1 MRKRFLAVVMCVCLG
16 MTMFACGASKDDNT
30 KETESGTSEAT
41 EPAYTEEDLVDDSN
55 GDLNILDYVDLGDYK
70 GIELTKS
77 ITKVT
82 DDEVTNEMESK
93 AVELTGSDVTVE
105 DGDTAIIDF
114 VGKLNGV
121 AFDGGTASN
130 YELEI
135 GSGSF
140 IDGFEDG
147 LIGVKKG
154 DTVDLNLTFPESY
167 PSTELAGKDVVFTV
181 TVNGVKRKPQ
191 LNDEWLAANTNY
203 ATLAEFAAETKQ
215 KLEDAAETTASNTLE
230 SSGLD
235 QVISNSTV
243 KKYYKSLIEQGE
255 SQYEKRLNAYA
266 SAYGKSL
273 SELLAAQGM
282 TESQYQN
289 QKQKQA
295 VSYAQ
300 VAMVVYAIAQDAGLS
315 EADAERNHLYRRQC
329 HAHRRAAGSES
340 AGNAAPVGSGN
351 RLRLCH
357 CSRQAAV
364 RRTGLQLRQ
373 PRHYRTSVPAAVFRR
388 RYDHLGEALFLS
400 RQKLL

>member
-315 EADAERNHLYRRQC
+315 EADAEYQTILNDLANNYNMD
-329 HAHRRAAGSES
+329 AATFSSTYGES
-340 AGNAAPVGSGN
+340 LVKS
-351 RLRLCH
+351 
-357 CSRQAAV
+357 
-364 RRTGLQLRQ
+364 
-373 PRHYRTSVPAAVFRR
+373 SVMSQYAMNYIVSNIIFAYF
-388 RYDHLGEALFLS
+388 HHIIL
-400 RQKLL
+400 

>member
-315 EADAERNHLYRRQC
+315 EADAEYQTILNDLANNYSMD
-329 HAHRRAAGSES
+329 AATFSSTYGES
-340 AGNAAPVGSGN
+340 LVKSSVMSQYAMNYIVSNANVTT
-351 RLRLCH
+351 
-357 CSRQAAV
+357 QEVEETEETTTAA
-364 RRTGLQLRQ
+364 
-373 PRHYRTSVPAAVFRR
+373 
-388 RYDHLGEALFLS
+388 E
-400 RQKLL
+400 

>member
-82 DDEVTNEMESK
+82 DDDVTNEMESK

-130 YELEI
+130 YEREI

-167 PSTELAGKDVVFTV
+167 QSTELAGKDVVFTV

-315 EADAERNHLYRRQC
+315 EADAEYQTILNDLANNYNMD
-329 HAHRRAAGSES
+329 AATFSSTYGES
-340 AGNAAPVGSGN
+340 LVKSSVMSQYAMNYIVSNANVTT
-351 RLRLCH
+351 
-357 CSRQAAV
+357 QEVEETEETTTAA
-364 RRTGLQLRQ
+364 
-373 PRHYRTSVPAAVFRR
+373 
-388 RYDHLGEALFLS
+388 E
-400 RQKLL
+400 

>member
-82 DDEVTNEMESK
+82 DDDVTNEMESK
-93 AVELTGSDVTVE
+93 AVELTGSVVTVE

-130 YELEI
+130 YEQEI

-167 PSTELAGKDVVFTV
+167 QSTELAGKDVVFTV

-315 EADAERNHLYRRQC
+315 EADAEYQTILNDLANNYNMD
-329 HAHRRAAGSES
+329 AATFSSTYGES
-340 AGNAAPVGSGN
+340 LVKSSVMSQYAMNYIVSNANVTT
-351 RLRLCH
+351 
-357 CSRQAAV
+357 QEVEETEETTTAA
-364 RRTGLQLRQ
+364 
-373 PRHYRTSVPAAVFRR
+373 
-388 RYDHLGEALFLS
+388 E
-400 RQKLL
+400 

>member
-1 MRKRFLAVVMCVCLG
+1 MRKRFLAAVMCVCLG

-167 PSTELAGKDVVFTV
+167 QSTELAGKDVVFTV

-255 SQYEKRLNAYA
+255 SHYEKRLNAYA

-315 EADAERNHLYRRQC
+315 EADAEYQTILNDLANNYNMD
-329 HAHRRAAGSES
+329 AATFSSTYGES
-340 AGNAAPVGSGN
+340 LVKSSVMSQYAMNYIVSNANVTT
-351 RLRLCH
+351 
-357 CSRQAAV
+357 QEVEETEETTTAA
-364 RRTGLQLRQ
+364 
-373 PRHYRTSVPAAVFRR
+373 
-388 RYDHLGEALFLS
+388 E
-400 RQKLL
+400 

>member
-140 IDGFEDG
+140 MDGFEDG

-315 EADAERNHLYRRQC
+315 EADAEYQTILNDLANNYNMD
-329 HAHRRAAGSES
+329 AATFSSTYGES
-340 AGNAAPVGSGN
+340 LVKSSVMSQYAMNYIVSNANVTT
-351 RLRLCH
+351 
-357 CSRQAAV
+357 QEVEETEETTTAA
-364 RRTGLQLRQ
+364 
-373 PRHYRTSVPAAVFRR
+373 
-388 RYDHLGEALFLS
+388 E
-400 RQKLL
+400 

>member
-1 MRKRFLAVVMCVCLG
+1 MRKRFLAAVMCVCLG

-82 DDEVTNEMESK
+82 DDEVTNEMGSK

-114 VGKLNGV
+114 VGKPNGV

-167 PSTELAGKDVVFTV
+167 QSTELAGKDVVFTV

-315 EADAERNHLYRRQC
+315 EADAEYQTILNDLANNYNMD
-329 HAHRRAAGSES
+329 AATFSSTYGES
-340 AGNAAPVGSGN
+340 LVKSSVMSQYAMNYIVSNANVTT
-351 RLRLCH
+351 
-357 CSRQAAV
+357 QEVEETEETTTAA
-364 RRTGLQLRQ
+364 
-373 PRHYRTSVPAAVFRR
+373 
-388 RYDHLGEALFLS
+388 E
-400 RQKLL
+400 

>member
-70 GIELTKS
+70 GIELTKC
-77 ITKVT
+77 ITMVT
-82 DDEVTNEMESK
+82 DDEVPNEMESK

-315 EADAERNHLYRRQC
+315 EADAEYQTILNDLANNYNMD
-329 HAHRRAAGSES
+329 AATFSSTYGES
-340 AGNAAPVGSGN
+340 LVKSSVMSQYAMNYIVSNANVTT
-351 RLRLCH
+351 
-357 CSRQAAV
+357 QEVEETEETTTAA
-364 RRTGLQLRQ
+364 
-373 PRHYRTSVPAAVFRR
+373 
-388 RYDHLGEALFLS
+388 E
-400 RQKLL
+400 

>member
-1 MRKRFLAVVMCVCLG
+1 MRKRFLAAVMCVCLG

-167 PSTELAGKDVVFTV
+167 QSTELAGKDVVFTV

-289 QKQKQA
+289 QKQKQG

-315 EADAERNHLYRRQC
+315 EADAEYQTILNDLANNYNMD
-329 HAHRRAAGSES
+329 AATFSSTYGES
-340 AGNAAPVGSGN
+340 LVKSSVMSQYAMNYIVSNANVTT
-351 RLRLCH
+351 
-357 CSRQAAV
+357 QEVEETEETTTAA
-364 RRTGLQLRQ
+364 
-373 PRHYRTSVPAAVFRR
+373 
-388 RYDHLGEALFLS
+388 E
-400 RQKLL
+400 

>member
-82 DDEVTNEMESK
+82 DDDVTNEMESK

-167 PSTELAGKDVVFTV
+167 QSTELAGKDVVFTV

-215 KLEDAAETTASNTLE
+215 KLEDNAETTASNTLE

-289 QKQKQA
+289 QKQKQG

-315 EADAERNHLYRRQC
+315 EADAEYQTILNDLANNYNMD
-329 HAHRRAAGSES
+329 AATFSSTYGES
-340 AGNAAPVGSGN
+340 LVKSSVMSQYAMNYIVSNANVTT
-351 RLRLCH
+351 
-357 CSRQAAV
+357 QEVEETTTAA
-364 RRTGLQLRQ
+364 
-373 PRHYRTSVPAAVFRR
+373 
-388 RYDHLGEALFLS
+388 E
-400 RQKLL
+400 

>member
-147 LIGVKKG
+147 LIGVRKG

-315 EADAERNHLYRRQC
+315 EADAEYQTILNDLANNYNMD
-329 HAHRRAAGSES
+329 AATFSSTYGES
-340 AGNAAPVGSGN
+340 LVKSSVMSQYAMNYIVSNANVTT
-351 RLRLCH
+351 
-357 CSRQAAV
+357 QEVEETEETTTAA
-364 RRTGLQLRQ
+364 
-373 PRHYRTSVPAAVFRR
+373 
-388 RYDHLGEALFLS
+388 E
-400 RQKLL
+400 

>member
-82 DDEVTNEMESK
+82 DDDVTNEMESK

-167 PSTELAGKDVVFTV
+167 QSTELAGKDVVFTV

-203 ATLAEFAAETKQ
+203 TTLAEFAAETKQ

-289 QKQKQA
+289 QKQKQG

-315 EADAERNHLYRRQC
+315 EADAEYQTILNDLANNYNMD
-329 HAHRRAAGSES
+329 AATFSSTYGES
-340 AGNAAPVGSGN
+340 LVKSSVMSQYAMNYIVSNANVTT
-351 RLRLCH
+351 
-357 CSRQAAV
+357 QEVEETEETTTAA
-364 RRTGLQLRQ
+364 
-373 PRHYRTSVPAAVFRR
+373 
-388 RYDHLGEALFLS
+388 E
-400 RQKLL
+400 

>member
-315 EADAERNHLYRRQC
+315 EADAEYQTILNDL
-329 HAHRRAAGSES
+329 AHNYNMDAATFSSTYGES
-340 AGNAAPVGSGN
+340 LVKSSVMSQYAMNYIVSNANVTT
-351 RLRLCH
+351 
-357 CSRQAAV
+357 QEVEETEETTTAA
-364 RRTGLQLRQ
+364 
-373 PRHYRTSVPAAVFRR
+373 
-388 RYDHLGEALFLS
+388 E
-400 RQKLL
+400 

>member
-1 MRKRFLAVVMCVCLG
+1 MRKRFLAAVMCVCLG

-82 DDEVTNEMESK
+82 DDEVTNEMGSK

-135 GSGSF
+135 GSGSL

-167 PSTELAGKDVVFTV
+167 QSTELAGKDVVFTV

-315 EADAERNHLYRRQC
+315 EADAEYQTILNDLANNYNMD
-329 HAHRRAAGSES
+329 AATFSSTYGES
-340 AGNAAPVGSGN
+340 LVKSSVMSQYAMNYIVSNANVTT
-351 RLRLCH
+351 
-357 CSRQAAV
+357 QEVEETEETTTAA
-364 RRTGLQLRQ
+364 
-373 PRHYRTSVPAAVFRR
+373 
-388 RYDHLGEALFLS
+388 E
-400 RQKLL
+400 

>member
-82 DDEVTNEMESK
+82 DDEVTNEMGSK

-154 DTVDLNLTFPESY
+154 DTVDLNLTYPESY
-167 PSTELAGKDVVFTV
+167 QSTELAGKDVVFTV

-289 QKQKQA
+289 QKQKQG

-315 EADAERNHLYRRQC
+315 EADAEYQTILNDLANNYNMD
-329 HAHRRAAGSES
+329 AATFSSTYGES
-340 AGNAAPVGSGN
+340 LVKSSVMSQYAMNYIVSNANVTT
-351 RLRLCH
+351 
-357 CSRQAAV
+357 QEVEETEETTTAA
-364 RRTGLQLRQ
+364 
-373 PRHYRTSVPAAVFRR
+373 
-388 RYDHLGEALFLS
+388 E
-400 RQKLL
+400 

>member
-30 KETESGTSEAT
+30 KEIESGTSEVT

-167 PSTELAGKDVVFTV
+167 QSTELAGKDVVFTV

-215 KLEDAAETTASNTLE
+215 KLEDDAETTASNTLE

-289 QKQKQA
+289 QKQKQG

-315 EADAERNHLYRRQC
+315 EADAEYQTILNDLANNYNMD
-329 HAHRRAAGSES
+329 AATFSSTYGES
-340 AGNAAPVGSGN
+340 LVKSSVMSQYAMNYIVSNANVTT
-351 RLRLCH
+351 
-357 CSRQAAV
+357 QEVEETEETTTAA
-364 RRTGLQLRQ
+364 
-373 PRHYRTSVPAAVFRR
+373 
-388 RYDHLGEALFLS
+388 E
-400 RQKLL
+400 

>member
-300 VAMVVYAIAQDAGLS
+300 VAMVAIAQDAGLS
-315 EADAERNHLYRRQC
+315 EADAEYQTILNDLANNYNMD
-329 HAHRRAAGSES
+329 AATFSSTYGES
-340 AGNAAPVGSGN
+340 LVKSSVMSQYAMNYIVSNANVTT
-351 RLRLCH
+351 
-357 CSRQAAV
+357 QEVEETEETTTAA
-364 RRTGLQLRQ
+364 
-373 PRHYRTSVPAAVFRR
+373 
-388 RYDHLGEALFLS
+388 E
-400 RQKLL
+400 

>member
-82 DDEVTNEMESK
+82 DDDVTNEMESK

-140 IDGFEDG
+140 IDGFKDG

-167 PSTELAGKDVVFTV
+167 QSTELAGKDVVFTV

-315 EADAERNHLYRRQC
+315 EADAEYQTILNDLANNYNMD
-329 HAHRRAAGSES
+329 AATFSSTYGES
-340 AGNAAPVGSGN
+340 LVKSSVMSQYAMNYIVSNANVTT
-351 RLRLCH
+351 
-357 CSRQAAV
+357 QEVEETEETTTAA
-364 RRTGLQLRQ
+364 
-373 PRHYRTSVPAAVFRR
+373 
-388 RYDHLGEALFLS
+388 E
-400 RQKLL
+400 

>member
-41 EPAYTEEDLVDDSN
+41 EQAYTEEDLVDDSN

-315 EADAERNHLYRRQC
+315 EADAEYQTILNDLANNYNMD
-329 HAHRRAAGSES
+329 AATFSSTYGES
-340 AGNAAPVGSGN
+340 LVKSSVMSQYAMNYIVSNANVTT
-351 RLRLCH
+351 
-357 CSRQAAV
+357 QEVEETEETTTAA
-364 RRTGLQLRQ
+364 
-373 PRHYRTSVPAAVFRR
+373 
-388 RYDHLGEALFLS
+388 E
-400 RQKLL
+400 

>member
-82 DDEVTNEMESK
+82 DDEVTNEMGSK

-167 PSTELAGKDVVFTV
+167 QSTELAGKDVVFTV

-289 QKQKQA
+289 QKQKQG

-315 EADAERNHLYRRQC
+315 EADAEYQTILNDLANNYNMD
-329 HAHRRAAGSES
+329 AATFSSTYGES
-340 AGNAAPVGSGN
+340 LVKSSVMSQYAMNYIVSNANVTT
-351 RLRLCH
+351 
-357 CSRQAAV
+357 QEVEETEETTTAA
-364 RRTGLQLRQ
+364 
-373 PRHYRTSVPAAVFRR
+373 
-388 RYDHLGEALFLS
+388 E
-400 RQKLL
+400 

>member
-82 DDEVTNEMESK
+82 NDEVTNEMESK

-315 EADAERNHLYRRQC
+315 EADAEYQTILNDLANNYNMD
-329 HAHRRAAGSES
+329 AATFSSTYGES
-340 AGNAAPVGSGN
+340 LVKSSVMSQYAMNYIVSNANVTT
-351 RLRLCH
+351 
-357 CSRQAAV
+357 QEVEETEETTTAA
-364 RRTGLQLRQ
+364 
-373 PRHYRTSVPAAVFRR
+373 
-388 RYDHLGEALFLS
+388 E
-400 RQKLL
+400 

>member
-1 MRKRFLAVVMCVCLG
+1 MRKRFLAAVMCVCLG

-82 DDEVTNEMESK
+82 DDDVTNEMESK

-167 PSTELAGKDVVFTV
+167 QSTELAGKDVVFTV

-315 EADAERNHLYRRQC
+315 EADAEYQTILNDLANNYNMD
-329 HAHRRAAGSES
+329 AATFSSTYGES
-340 AGNAAPVGSGN
+340 LVKSSVMSQYAMNYIVSNANVTT
-351 RLRLCH
+351 
-357 CSRQAAV
+357 QEVEETEETTTAA
-364 RRTGLQLRQ
+364 
-373 PRHYRTSVPAAVFRR
+373 
-388 RYDHLGEALFLS
+388 E
-400 RQKLL
+400 

>member
-135 GSGSF
+135 GSGSS

-167 PSTELAGKDVVFTV
+167 QSTELAGKDVVFTV

-315 EADAERNHLYRRQC
+315 EADAEYQTILNDLANNYNMD
-329 HAHRRAAGSES
+329 AATFSSTYGES
-340 AGNAAPVGSGN
+340 LVKSSVMSQYAMNYIVSNANVTT
-351 RLRLCH
+351 
-357 CSRQAAV
+357 QEVEETEETTTAA
-364 RRTGLQLRQ
+364 
-373 PRHYRTSVPAAVFRR
+373 
-388 RYDHLGEALFLS
+388 E
-400 RQKLL
+400 

>member
-1 MRKRFLAVVMCVCLG
+1 MRKRFLAAVMCVCLG

-82 DDEVTNEMESK
+82 DDEVTNEMGSK

-147 LIGVKKG
+147 LIGVKKS

-167 PSTELAGKDVVFTV
+167 QSTELAGKDVVFTV

-315 EADAERNHLYRRQC
+315 EADAEYQTILNDLANNYNMD
-329 HAHRRAAGSES
+329 AATFSSRYGES
-340 AGNAAPVGSGN
+340 LVKSSVMSQYAMNYIVSNANVTT
-351 RLRLCH
+351 
-357 CSRQAAV
+357 QEVEETEETTTAA
-364 RRTGLQLRQ
+364 
-373 PRHYRTSVPAAVFRR
+373 
-388 RYDHLGEALFLS
+388 E
-400 RQKLL
+400 

>member
-55 GDLNILDYVDLGDYK
+55 GDLNILDYVELGDYK

-315 EADAERNHLYRRQC
+315 EADAEYQTILNDLANNYNMD
-329 HAHRRAAGSES
+329 AATFSSTYGES
-340 AGNAAPVGSGN
+340 LVKSSVMSQFAMNYIVSNANVTT
-351 RLRLCH
+351 
-357 CSRQAAV
+357 QEVEETEETTTAA
-364 RRTGLQLRQ
+364 
-373 PRHYRTSVPAAVFRR
+373 
-388 RYDHLGEALFLS
+388 E
-400 RQKLL
+400 

>member
-282 TESQYQN
+282 TESQYQK

-315 EADAERNHLYRRQC
+315 EADAEYQTILNDLANNYNMD
-329 HAHRRAAGSES
+329 AATFSSTYGES
-340 AGNAAPVGSGN
+340 LVKSSVMSQYAMNYIVSNANVTT
-351 RLRLCH
+351 
-357 CSRQAAV
+357 QEVEETEETTTAA
-364 RRTGLQLRQ
+364 
-373 PRHYRTSVPAAVFRR
+373 
-388 RYDHLGEALFLS
+388 E
-400 RQKLL
+400 

>member
-1 MRKRFLAVVMCVCLG
+1 MRKRFLAAVMCVCLG

-114 VGKLNGV
+114 VRKLNGV

-167 PSTELAGKDVVFTV
+167 QSTELAGKDVVFTV

-315 EADAERNHLYRRQC
+315 EADAEYQTILNDLANNYNMD
-329 HAHRRAAGSES
+329 AATFSSTYGES
-340 AGNAAPVGSGN
+340 LVKSSVMSQYAMNYIVSNANVTT
-351 RLRLCH
+351 
-357 CSRQAAV
+357 QEVEETEETTTAA
-364 RRTGLQLRQ
+364 
-373 PRHYRTSVPAAVFRR
+373 
-388 RYDHLGEALFLS
+388 E
-400 RQKLL
+400 

>member
-315 EADAERNHLYRRQC
+315 EADAEYQTILNDLANNYNMD
-329 HAHRRAAGSES
+329 AATFSSTYGES
-340 AGNAAPVGSGN
+340 LVKSSVMSQYAMNYIVSNANVTN
-351 RLRLCH
+351 IKVDKKENLC
-357 CSRQAAV
+357 
-364 RRTGLQLRQ
+364 
-373 PRHYRTSVPAAVFRR
+373 
-388 RYDHLGEALFLS
+388 
-400 RQKLL
+400 

>member
-82 DDEVTNEMESK
+82 DDEVTNEMGSK

-167 PSTELAGKDVVFTV
+167 QSTELAGKDVVFTV

-230 SSGLD
+230 SSALD

-289 QKQKQA
+289 QKQKQG

-315 EADAERNHLYRRQC
+315 EADAEYQTILNDLANNYNMD
-329 HAHRRAAGSES
+329 AATFSSTYGES
-340 AGNAAPVGSGN
+340 LVKSSVMSQYAMNYIVSNANVTT
-351 RLRLCH
+351 
-357 CSRQAAV
+357 QEVEETEETTTAA
-364 RRTGLQLRQ
+364 
-373 PRHYRTSVPAAVFRR
+373 
-388 RYDHLGEALFLS
+388 E
-400 RQKLL
+400 

>member
-167 PSTELAGKDVVFTV
+167 QSTELAGKDVVFTV

-215 KLEDAAETTASNTLE
+215 KLQDDAETTASNTLE

-289 QKQKQA
+289 QKQKQG

-315 EADAERNHLYRRQC
+315 EADAEYQTILNDLANNYNMD
-329 HAHRRAAGSES
+329 AATFSSTYGES
-340 AGNAAPVGSGN
+340 LVKSSVMSQYAMNYIVSNANVTT
-351 RLRLCH
+351 
-357 CSRQAAV
+357 QEVEETEETTTAA
-364 RRTGLQLRQ
+364 
-373 PRHYRTSVPAAVFRR
+373 
-388 RYDHLGEALFLS
+388 E
-400 RQKLL
+400 

>member
-1 MRKRFLAVVMCVCLG
+1 MRKRFLAAVMCVCLG

-82 DDEVTNEMESK
+82 DDEVTNEMGSK

-167 PSTELAGKDVVFTV
+167 QSTELAGKDVVFTV

-243 KKYYKSLIEQGE
+243 KKYYKSLIEQG
-255 SQYEKRLNAYA
+255 
-266 SAYGKSL
+266 
-273 SELLAAQGM
+273 M

-315 EADAERNHLYRRQC
+315 EADAEYQTILNDLANNYNMD
-329 HAHRRAAGSES
+329 AATFSSTYGES
-340 AGNAAPVGSGN
+340 LVKSSVMSQYAMNYIVSNANVTT
-351 RLRLCH
+351 
-357 CSRQAAV
+357 QEVEETEETTTAA
-364 RRTGLQLRQ
+364 
-373 PRHYRTSVPAAVFRR
+373 
-388 RYDHLGEALFLS
+388 E
-400 RQKLL
+400 

>member
-82 DDEVTNEMESK
+82 DDDVTNEMESK

-140 IDGFEDG
+140 IDGVEDG

-167 PSTELAGKDVVFTV
+167 QSTELAGKDVVFTV

-215 KLEDAAETTASNTLE
+215 KLEDNAETTASNTLE

-289 QKQKQA
+289 QKQKQG

-315 EADAERNHLYRRQC
+315 EADAEYQTILNDLANNYNMD
-329 HAHRRAAGSES
+329 AATFSSTYGES
-340 AGNAAPVGSGN
+340 LVKSSVMSQYAMNYIVSNANVTT
-351 RLRLCH
+351 
-357 CSRQAAV
+357 QEVEETEETTTAA
-364 RRTGLQLRQ
+364 
-373 PRHYRTSVPAAVFRR
+373 
-388 RYDHLGEALFLS
+388 E
-400 RQKLL
+400 

>member
-1 MRKRFLAVVMCVCLG
+1 MRKRFLAAVMCVCLG

-82 DDEVTNEMESK
+82 DDEVTNEMGSK

-154 DTVDLNLTFPESY
+154 DTVDLNLTLPESY
-167 PSTELAGKDVVFTV
+167 QSTELAGKDVVFTV

-315 EADAERNHLYRRQC
+315 EADAEYQTILNDLANNYNMD
-329 HAHRRAAGSES
+329 AATFSSTYGES
-340 AGNAAPVGSGN
+340 LVKSSVMSQYAMNYIVSNANVTT
-351 RLRLCH
+351 
-357 CSRQAAV
+357 QEVEETEETTTAA
-364 RRTGLQLRQ
+364 
-373 PRHYRTSVPAAVFRR
+373 
-388 RYDHLGEALFLS
+388 E
-400 RQKLL
+400 

>member
-82 DDEVTNEMESK
+82 DDDVTNEMESK

-130 YELEI
+130 YEREI

-167 PSTELAGKDVVFTV
+167 QSTELAGKDVVFTV

-243 KKYYKSLIEQGE
+243 KKYYNSLIEQGE

-289 QKQKQA
+289 QKQKQG

-315 EADAERNHLYRRQC
+315 EADAEYQTILNDLANNYNMD
-329 HAHRRAAGSES
+329 AATFSSTYGES
-340 AGNAAPVGSGN
+340 LVKSSVMSQYAMNYIVSNANVTT
-351 RLRLCH
+351 
-357 CSRQAAV
+357 QEVEETEETTTAA
-364 RRTGLQLRQ
+364 
-373 PRHYRTSVPAAVFRR
+373 
-388 RYDHLGEALFLS
+388 E
-400 RQKLL
+400 

>member
-167 PSTELAGKDVVFTV
+167 PSTELAGKDVVFIV

-315 EADAERNHLYRRQC
+315 EADAEYQTILNDLANNYNMD
-329 HAHRRAAGSES
+329 AATFSSTYGES
-340 AGNAAPVGSGN
+340 LVKSSVMSQYAMNYIVSNANVTT
-351 RLRLCH
+351 
-357 CSRQAAV
+357 QEVEETEETTTAA
-364 RRTGLQLRQ
+364 
-373 PRHYRTSVPAAVFRR
+373 
-388 RYDHLGEALFLS
+388 E
-400 RQKLL
+400 

>member
-1 MRKRFLAVVMCVCLG
+1 MRKRFLAALMCVCLG

-154 DTVDLNLTFPESY
+154 DTVDLNLTSPESY
-167 PSTELAGKDVVFTV
+167 QSTELAGKDVVFTV

-315 EADAERNHLYRRQC
+315 EADAEYQTILNDLANNYNMD
-329 HAHRRAAGSES
+329 AATFSSTYGES
-340 AGNAAPVGSGN
+340 LVKSSVMSQYAMNYIVSNANVTT
-351 RLRLCH
+351 
-357 CSRQAAV
+357 QEVEETEETTTAA
-364 RRTGLQLRQ
+364 
-373 PRHYRTSVPAAVFRR
+373 
-388 RYDHLGEALFLS
+388 E
-400 RQKLL
+400 

>member
-1 MRKRFLAVVMCVCLG
+1 MRKRFLAAVMCVCLG

-154 DTVDLNLTFPESY
+154 DTVDLNLTSPESY
-167 PSTELAGKDVVFTV
+167 QSTELAGKDVVFTV

-315 EADAERNHLYRRQC
+315 EADAEYQTILNDLANNYNMD
-329 HAHRRAAGSES
+329 AATFSSTYGES
-340 AGNAAPVGSGN
+340 LVKSSVMSQYAMNYIVSNANVTT
-351 RLRLCH
+351 
-357 CSRQAAV
+357 QEVEETEETTTAA
-364 RRTGLQLRQ
+364 
-373 PRHYRTSVPAAVFRR
+373 
-388 RYDHLGEALFLS
+388 E
-400 RQKLL
+400 

>member
-167 PSTELAGKDVVFTV
+167 QSTELAGKDVVFTV

-215 KLEDAAETTASNTLE
+215 KLEDNAETTASNTLE

-315 EADAERNHLYRRQC
+315 EADAEYQTILNDLANNYNMD
-329 HAHRRAAGSES
+329 AATFSSTYGES
-340 AGNAAPVGSGN
+340 LVKSSVMSQYAMNYIVSNANVTT
-351 RLRLCH
+351 
-357 CSRQAAV
+357 QEVEETEETTTAA
-364 RRTGLQLRQ
+364 
-373 PRHYRTSVPAAVFRR
+373 
-388 RYDHLGEALFLS
+388 E
-400 RQKLL
+400 

>member
-154 DTVDLNLTFPESY
+154 DTIDLNLTFPESY

-315 EADAERNHLYRRQC
+315 EADAEYQTILNDLANNYNMD
-329 HAHRRAAGSES
+329 AATFSSTYGES
-340 AGNAAPVGSGN
+340 LVKSSVMSQYAMNYIVSNANVTT
-351 RLRLCH
+351 
-357 CSRQAAV
+357 QEVEETEETTTAA
-364 RRTGLQLRQ
+364 
-373 PRHYRTSVPAAVFRR
+373 
-388 RYDHLGEALFLS
+388 E
-400 RQKLL
+400 

>member
-82 DDEVTNEMESK
+82 DDDVTNEMESK

-140 IDGFEDG
+140 IDGFGDG

-167 PSTELAGKDVVFTV
+167 QSTELAGKDVVFTV

-315 EADAERNHLYRRQC
+315 EADAEYQTILNDLANNYNMD
-329 HAHRRAAGSES
+329 AATFSSTYGES
-340 AGNAAPVGSGN
+340 LVKSSVMSQYAMNYIVSNANVTT
-351 RLRLCH
+351 
-357 CSRQAAV
+357 QEVEETEETTTAA
-364 RRTGLQLRQ
+364 
-373 PRHYRTSVPAAVFRR
+373 
-388 RYDHLGEALFLS
+388 E
-400 RQKLL
+400 